1 MTYKERLK
9 AFELRMQG
17 NPWGEIAKAIGY
29 SPATVER
36 DLKSIV
42 NGKKYK
48 CICIY
53 PRISEVLN
61 RDYNGSTQAFAEAC
75 GVSYGSMYE
84 CLSGKAH
91 SPKVVARICEFMD
104 LSPNQAF
111 RKDERI

>member
-1 MTYKERLK
+1 MTYNERMK
-9 AFELRMQG
+9 AFELRIQG
-17 NPWGEIAKAIGY
+17 NPWGEIAKVIGY

-42 NGKKYK
+42 NGTKRK

-53 PRISEVLN
+53 PRISEVLI
-61 RDYNGSTQAFAEAC
+61 RDYNGSIQAFANSC

-84 CLSGKAH
+84 CLTGKTQ
-91 SPKVVARICEFMD
+91 SPKVIARICEFMD

-111 RKDERI
+111 RKDDRA